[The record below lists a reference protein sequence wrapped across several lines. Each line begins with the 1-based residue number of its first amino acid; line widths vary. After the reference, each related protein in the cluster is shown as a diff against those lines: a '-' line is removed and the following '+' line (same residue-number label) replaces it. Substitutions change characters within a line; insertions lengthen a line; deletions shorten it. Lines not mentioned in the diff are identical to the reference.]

1 VGNILAWDQ
10 GGAAVE
16 SSVMSKR
23 SLIKGIPGWI
33 DLSGETVLVTG
44 GARRIGRAI
53 AVRCARAGANVAFT
67 YLDSERD
74 ARATLRMLAA
84 LDVEALAI
92 RCDVRDRRE
101 VQNAVKE
108 TIKALGR
115 LDVLVN
121 NAGRFEM
128 AAFADISPEQWNEV
142 FTTNVMGPFL
152 MSQAALPELRKR
164 QGRIVNIGSLGGVR
178 PWATHAHYCASKAAL
193 HMLTQGMA
201 KAMAPEVAVNCVAPG
216 MVLAGGKQDRAM
228 LRRVSSKTPMKR
240 GGTPEEVAEA
250 VLFFATGPHF
260 ITGQV
265 LAVDGGLGLAT

>member
-1 VGNILAWDQ
+1 MPRGNELR
-10 GGAAVE
+10 GKAV
-16 SSVMSKR
+16 
-23 SLIKGIPGWI
+23 LI
-33 DLSGETVLVTG
+33 TG

-53 AVRCARAGANVAFT
+53 ALRCAQAGANVAFT

-74 ARATLRMLAA
+74 AQATLRVLGA
-84 LDVEALAI
+84 LEVNALAI

-108 TIKALGR
+108 TVKELGR

-128 AAFADISPEQWNEV
+128 AAFADITPEQWEGI
-142 FTTNVMGPFL
+142 FATNVLGPFV
-152 MSQAALPELRKR
+152 MGQAALPELRKR
-164 QGRIVNIGSLGGVR
+164 QGRIVNIGSLGGMR

-193 HMLTQGMA
+193 HMLTQVMA

-228 LRRVSSKTPMKR
+228 LRKVSSKTPMKR
-240 GGTPEEVAEA
+240 GGRPEEVADA
-250 VLFFATGPHF
+250 VLFFAAGPHF
-260 ITGQV
+260 VTGQV